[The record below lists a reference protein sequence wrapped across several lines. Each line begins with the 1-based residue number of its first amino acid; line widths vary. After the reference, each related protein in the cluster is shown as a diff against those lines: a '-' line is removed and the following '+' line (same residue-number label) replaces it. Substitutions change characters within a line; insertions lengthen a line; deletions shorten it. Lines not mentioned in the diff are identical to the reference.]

1 MGIRLRV
8 WSSRCRPWPSSSG
21 TSRTMWS
28 RHIEADTPDAGT
40 WRYSY
45 GPMGRRTAKHR
56 IGDYGGAVER
66 TLFSWDGPRLVEEHS
81 TGANGAITTLTWDYD
96 PGTFRPAAQRRR
108 ALAADADAEQDAY
121 DEAFHAI
128 ITDLVGT
135 PAELVTP
142 DGDIAWHSSTTIW
155 GHTTEFS
162 VDAGLH
168 CPRRFPGQ
176 YHDDETGLH
185 YNLYRYYNP
194 DTAAYLTPDP
204 LGLDPAP
211 NDHAYVPNPL
221 TWIDPLGL
229 ACGED
234 GEGDVADGPSEDMTQ
249 VGRWMSPEEHQSMID
264 TGKVQAGS
272 EGTSTYVASPA
283 DPAAYYRQAAPGTR
297 YVEFDV
303 PTSSLKPAG
312 EPGWAQIPGPKH
324 PIYAKLNA
332 KRGLPPPE
340 MPSFENLIWD
350 GTVKT

>member
-1 MGIRLRV
+1 
-8 WSSRCRPWPSSSG
+8 
-21 TSRTMWS
+21 
-28 RHIEADTPDAGT
+28 
-40 WRYSY
+40 
-45 GPMGRRTAKHR
+45 MGRRTAKHR